1 MDLTERLLSSPERET
16 DGSRTLDRYDF
27 QTHWGVLRLLELHGS
42 GQDYAVAFEFHDDIV
57 VVDNVTVPG
66 SISFFQ
72 VKGKAK
78 GKWSIRD
85 LTKQDTGD
93 SGHKPSIVGKM
104 FSNRAAFGD
113 GTAHLGFVSNQP
125 ASFLDEGKAVC
136 SFAEAENFNAFLAS
150 LKTECPAATEQDGSL
165 FHFHRTEFGVR
176 GYERHVKGAMVEFI
190 TRQVGQ
196 PMNWDCEAFYLTVI
210 DHCRRQS
217 KNLADLASLDELLA
231 SKFVTRE
238 EVAGWIAS
246 LVERARNRPDWSQVS
261 QELAGWGAPRKR
273 DVRRQWD
280 LYSVERI
287 RVGDRSLDRFKDA
300 IRETVDGPLRHDASL
315 SDVIEEL
322 LPAARA
328 AASRFRPSAS
338 DDWLR
343 AAILYEFHS

>member
-66 SISFFQ
+66 SIAFFQ

-78 GKWSIRD
+78 NKWSMRD
-85 LTKQDTGD
+85 LTKREAGD
-93 SGHKPSIVGKM
+93 SGPKPSIIGKM
-104 FSNRAAFGD
+104 FGNRTLFGD
-113 GTAHLGFVSNQP
+113 NTAHLGFVSNQP
-125 ASFLDEGKAVC
+125 TNFLDEGKAVC
-136 SFAEAENFNAFLAS
+136 CFTEAENFTAFLTG
-150 LKTECPAATEQDGSL
+150 LKAECPAATNEDGSL
-165 FHFHRTEFGVR
+165 FHFHRTEFGIR

-190 TRQVGQ
+190 ARQVGQ
-196 PMNWDCEAFYLTVI
+196 PMDWDCDAFYLTVI
-210 DHCRRQS
+210 DRCRRQS

-238 EVAGWIAS
+238 EVDGWIAS

-261 QELAGWGAPRKR
+261 QELTGWGAPRKR
-273 DVRRQWD
+273 DVRQQWN

-287 RVGDRSLDRFKDA
+287 RVGDRSLDRLKDA
-300 IRETVDGPLRHDASL
+300 IRAAVDGPLRHDASL
-315 SDVIEEL
+315 AEVVEEL